1 MRETAQN
8 LSSFFCHKNNSASR
22 LSCVTIVT
30 KKYIFVPLQNFN
42 KKNTTMALNIDNSNF
57 DALVAGDKLVV
68 IDFWAQWC
76 GPCRALTPLIE
87 EVAAEYEGRAVI
99 GKCDTDSNNDIA
111 AQFGV
116 RNIPMLVFLK
126 NGEPVDV
133 HVGLIK
139 KPDLVAK
146 IEKFI

>member
-1 MRETAQN
+1 
-8 LSSFFCHKNNSASR
+8 
-22 LSCVTIVT
+22 
-30 KKYIFVPLQNFN
+30 
-42 KKNTTMALNIDNSNF
+42 MALNIDSSNF

-99 GKCDTDSNNDIA
+99 GKCDTDSNNEIA
-111 AQFGV
+111 MQFGV

-126 NGEPVDV
+126 GGEIKEV

-146 IEKFI
+146 IETWL

>member
-1 MRETAQN
+1 
-8 LSSFFCHKNNSASR
+8 
-22 LSCVTIVT
+22 
-30 KKYIFVPLQNFN
+30 
-42 KKNTTMALNIDNSNF
+42 MALNIDSSNF
-57 DALVAGDKLVV
+57 DALVTGDKLVV

-99 GKCDTDSNNDIA
+99 GKCDTDSNNEIA
-111 AQFGV
+111 MQFGV

-126 NGEPVDV
+126 GGEVKEV

-139 KPDLVAK
+139 KPDLIKK
-146 IEKFI
+146 IETWL